1 MIKNLIVGISIF
13 LVYACGEQQKA
24 EFSLKG
30 ITNGIEDGTVVY
42 LVVDNESFDSATVI
56 NNTFDFNSKLP
67 QSPLRAFLH
76 NKDYSQYRFLWLEI
90 GPMMFD
96 ASNSDFKYAIV
107 TGSEAESLSQ
117 TLDRDTDSLPRQER
131 LIKEFDFVK
140 EYPNSIVSAHI
151 LSVYS
156 TTWGKAKTMELF
168 DLLSKE
174 NKESEYGQK
183 IKKYIELNKDPKIGD
198 QFVDFEM
205 ESQDGTLKKLS
216 DVKGKVVL
224 LEFWA
229 SWCGPCR
236 EENPH
241 LVSTYERYQ
250 PKGFEI
256 FAVSLDDSQE
266 SWINAIEKDRLNWTH
281 VSDLKGS
288 GNEASLIYGVN
299 GIPANF
305 LIAESGE
312 IVGRNLRGEE
322 LNQKLAEILN

>member
-1 MIKNLIVGISIF
+1 MSLRQKIAIITGENSGIGAEIAKTLAKN
-13 LVYACGEQQKA
+13 
-24 EFSLKG
+24 
-30 ITNGIEDGTVVY
+30 D
-42 LVVDNESFDSATVI
+42 
-56 NNTFDFNSKLP
+56 
-67 QSPLRAFLH
+67 
-76 NKDYSQYRFLWLEI
+76 
-90 GPMMFD
+90 
-96 ASNSDFKYAIV
+96 
-107 TGSEAESLSQ
+107 
-117 TLDRDTDSLPRQER
+117 LDRDTDSLPRQER

-183 IKKYIELNKDPKIGD
+183 IKRYIELNKDPKIGD